1 MSGGNVSAPIAGN
14 EHERLHAARSCC
26 VLGTPPEPVFDHLT
40 RLGAALFQA
49 STVLISLLDEH
60 RQFFETAVGRQERET
75 NCDSSFCACTILADD
90 LLVVLDTF
98 EDERFCTNDLVVGS
112 PHIRFYAGAPL
123 VNRQGIRLGSFC
135 VIGQQPRKDFSAEE
149 QALLSS
155 LAALTVNELEQR
167 LLPTRLARTEE
178 RLHEAHERFL
188 LATQATEDGIWDCDC
203 LTGQVYYSGRLRSLV
218 GLGEKDHLGSIEEW
232 FNRLHPDDAAQA
244 RQNMAKMRDSGTPIF
259 ESEYR
264 IRHEDGS
271 WRWMQNR
278 GIAVRG
284 AAGKLTRLVG
294 SVSDITSQRIR
305 DAVTGLH
312 TRTALLTALDWR
324 MRTEEKQNLGYAV
337 LFIDLDDFKRF
348 NDSLGPEAGNCI
360 LVELGRRIQQTL
372 ATCPGSLAARLTSD
386 EFAVLLDGVAA
397 QEDALTYAHC
407 LEYILEASLVC
418 GTQPVRV
425 SASIGIVLGD
435 AAYTKAEHLLHDADL
450 AMHQAKMNGKAQC
463 SVFGSALRHQA
474 RQKMTLESE
483 LRRAI
488 QAGQLVLH
496 YQPKVVVVT
505 GEIIGFEA
513 LIRWNHPDRGFVA
526 PDQFIPLAE
535 ESDLILEIGRFTLR
549 ESVRQLAEWRTE
561 GLVSESTTMA
571 VNLSVKQFTD
581 RQIVETVLR
590 KLTKHG
596 LPASCLEL
604 EVTEGVLIHD
614 APAALEILK
623 QLKGIGVCLALDDF
637 GTGYSSLS
645 YLQRFPF
652 DSLKIDRSFIREL
665 SSNEEAAA
673 ITESIVA
680 LGRALK
686 LQVVA
691 EGIETPEQA
700 TRVQAMGCR
709 YAQGYLFSKAVPADK
724 VRDLLGGG
732 LQRPAVQNV
741 PLINGIQTFAMPG
754 FSPQKQD
761 SSRVSATDLTLHTR
775 SVFFHDEA
783 EGASANVSRM
793 HETSRLLLDAA
804 GDGIYGLDVNGYV
817 TFLNPAA
824 QRMTGWSLSDLQGYT
839 QHSMVHHSHADGSH
853 YPRQDCPIY
862 QALRDGQVHHR
873 EDEVFWRKDGTS
885 FPVSYTST
893 PILREGRP
901 IGAVIVFSDI
911 TQRVREQTW
920 EACKTRILSSIMEQ
934 KPMYETLAYL
944 ADAFTSYSG
953 SCALAI
959 QIRVED
965 GWKSGAESGL
975 SPEQRGEVA
984 CLQLLENQNTAS
996 SSSIEHQLS
1005 IGDTVTLPLL
1015 TGKSKRVGFLFAF
1028 VKQRPQGFPIVQA
1041 LLQAV
1046 NFARLAVDYAA

>member
-1 MSGGNVSAPIAGN
+1 MLRGNVLAQVTGN
-14 EHERLHAARSCC
+14 EQERLHALRSYC
-26 VLGTPPEPVFDHLT
+26 VLDTPPEPVFDHLT
-40 RLGAALFQA
+40 RLGAALFQVPI
-49 STVLISLLDEH
+49 VLISLLDEH
-60 RQFFETAVGRQERET
+60 RQFFKSAVGLQAQETPR
-75 NCDSSFCACTILADD
+75 DSSFCAHTILADD
-90 LLVVLDTF
+90 PLVVLDAF
-98 EDERFCTNDLVVGS
+98 EDERFCTNDLVVGT
-112 PHIRFYAGAPL
+112 PHIRFYAGASL
-123 VNRQGIRLGSFC
+123 VDKHGMKLGSFC
-135 VIGQQPRKDFSAEE
+135 VIGQYPRKEFGAEQ

-167 LLPTRLARTEE
+167 LLPTRLAQTQE

-218 GLGEKDHLGSIEEW
+218 GLEEQDHLGSIEEW

-244 RQNMAKMRDSGTPIF
+244 RQNMAKMRESGTPHF
-259 ESEYR
+259 KSEYR

-271 WRWMQNR
+271 WHWMQNR

-312 TRTALLTALDWR
+312 TRTSLLTALDWR
-324 MRTEEKQNLGYAV
+324 MRTEEEQNRGYAL

-348 NDSLGPEAGNCI
+348 NDSLGHDAGNCI

-372 ATCPGSLAARLTSD
+372 ATSPRSLAARLTSD
-386 EFAVLLDGVAA
+386 EFAVLLDGVAT

-418 GTQPVRV
+418 GTQPIRV
-425 SASIGIVLGD
+425 SASIGIAMGD

-450 AMHQAKMNGKAQC
+450 AMHQAKMNGKAQS
-463 SVFGSALRHQA
+463 SVFGRNLRHKA

-483 LRRAI
+483 LR
-488 QAGQLVLH
+488 QAVQNGSLVLH
-496 YQPKVVVVT
+496 YQPKVILVT
-505 GEIIGFEA
+505 GEIVGFEA
-513 LIRWNHPDRGFVA
+513 LIRWNHPDRGLVA
-526 PDQFIPLAE
+526 PDLFIPLAE
-535 ESDLILEIGRFTLR
+535 ESDLILEVGRFTLR

-561 GLVSESTTMA
+561 GLVSETTTMA
-571 VNLSVKQFTD
+571 VNLSAKQFND

-590 KLTKHG
+590 KLTNHN
-596 LPASCLEL
+596 LPPACLEL
-604 EVTEGVLIHD
+604 EVTEGVLIHN
-614 APAALEILK
+614 ATAALEILK
-623 QLKGIGVCLALDDF
+623 QLKGIGVSLALDDF

-652 DSLKIDRSFIREL
+652 DSLKIDRSFMRDL
-665 SSNEEAAA
+665 SSNEETTA

-691 EGIETPEQA
+691 EGIETREQA

-709 YAQGYLFSKAVPADK
+709 YAQGYLFSKAVSAEQ
-724 VRDLLGGG
+724 VRKLLEGGP
-732 LQRPAVQNV
+732 QRPTSQELCLSV
-741 PLINGIQTFAMPG
+741 
-754 FSPQKQD
+754 SPQKTSVPGHSQQMQP
-761 SSRVSATDLTLHTR
+761 SSRAAANDLTLHTR

-783 EGASANVSRM
+783 EGAIANASRM
-793 HETSRLLLDAA
+793 HETSQLILDAA
-804 GDGIYGLDVNGYV
+804 GDGIYGLDLNGYV

-824 QRMTGWSLSDLQGYT
+824 HGMTGWSIRDLQGHT

-853 YPRQDCPIY
+853 YPREECPIY

-873 EDEVFWRKDGTS
+873 EDEVFWRKDGSS

-893 PILREGRP
+893 PILRDGKP

-911 TQRVREQTW
+911 TVRVREQAW
-920 EACKTRILSSIMEQ
+920 ERCKTKVFSSIMEQ
-934 KPMYETLAYL
+934 RPLRETLAYL
-944 ADAFTSYSG
+944 ADAFTSYWD
-953 SCALAI
+953 SCSLAI
-959 QIRVED
+959 HVRAED
-965 GWKSGAESGL
+965 GWTPGAESGL
-975 SPEQRGEVA
+975 SSEQREEVVR
-984 CLQLLENQNTAS
+984 LQLLKNQNSTTPV
-996 SSSIEHQLS
+996 SIEHQLL
-1005 IGDTVTLPLL
+1005 IGQTVTLPLF
-1015 TGKSKRVGFLFAF
+1015 TGKGKHVGSLFAF
-1028 VKQRPQGFPIVQA
+1028 VKQSSQCFPLVEA
-1041 LLQAV
+1041 LSQTAD
-1046 NFARLAVDYAA
+1046 FARLAVEYTA